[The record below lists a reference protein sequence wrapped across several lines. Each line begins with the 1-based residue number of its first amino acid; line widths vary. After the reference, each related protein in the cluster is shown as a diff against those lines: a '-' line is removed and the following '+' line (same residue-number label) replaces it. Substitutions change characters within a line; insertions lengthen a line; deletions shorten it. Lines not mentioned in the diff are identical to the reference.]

1 MNGLRWLVSLYN
13 NHLNGILADEMGL
26 GKTVQV
32 ISLICY
38 LMETK
43 NDRGPFLVVVPSSVL
58 PGWQSEINFWAP
70 SIHKIV
76 YCGTP
81 DERRKLFKEQIVHQK
96 FNVLLT
102 TYEYLMN
109 KHDRPKLSKI
119 HWHYI
124 IIDEGHRIKNASCK
138 LNADLK
144 HYVSSHRLLLTGTPL
159 QNNLEELWALLNFL
173 LPNIFNSSEDFS
185 QWFNK
190 PFQSN
195 GESSAEE
202 ALLSEEENL
211 LIINRLHQVLRP
223 FVLRRLKHKVE
234 NELPE
239 KIERLIRC
247 EASAYQK
254 LLMKRVEDNL
264 GSIGN
269 AKSRAVHNS
278 VMELRNICNHP
289 YLSQLHSEE
298 VNNIIPKHF
307 LPPIVRLCGKL
318 EMLDRMLPKLK
329 ATDHRVLFFSTMTRL
344 LDVMEDYLTLKGY
357 KYLRLDG
364 QTSGGDRGALIDG
377 FNKSGSPFFIFL
389 LSIRAGGVGV
399 NLQAADTVIL
409 FDTDWNPQVD
419 LQAQARAHR
428 IGQKKDVLVLRF
440 ETVSFLFIVLKEI
453 KHLNKWVDL

>member
-1 MNGLRWLVSLYN
+1 
-13 NHLNGILADEMGL
+13 
-26 GKTVQV
+26 
-32 ISLICY
+32 
-38 LMETK
+38 
-43 NDRGPFLVVVPSSVL
+43 
-58 PGWQSEINFWAP
+58 
-70 SIHKIV
+70 
-76 YCGTP
+76 
-81 DERRKLFKEQIVHQK
+81 
-96 FNVLLT
+96 
-102 TYEYLMN
+102 MN

-389 LSIRAGGVGV
+389 LR
-399 NLQAADTVIL
+399 
-409 FDTDWNPQVD
+409 
-419 LQAQARAHR
+419 
-428 IGQKKDVLVLRF
+428 
-440 ETVSFLFIVLKEI
+440 
-453 KHLNKWVDL
+453 